1 MLTVIYAAYAI
12 GVVGAL
18 ALAGHLSDWYAR
30 KRLLIPAAAFTVASA
45 VVFLTWTSV
54 PGLLVARVL
63 SGVSI
68 GLTQSTATAYLA
80 ELHARHR
87 PGGIRQPGAG
97 HGDDREHGWARR
109 GGHSLPGCS
118 RSGSVTRSG
127 CPTWSSS
134 SRRPRLWSPWRSRP
148 RPARPSCPGPAI
160 ARNAYRCRR
169 RPAASSTL
177 RRSARSSSS
186 RRWGCS
192 PGWPACF
199 SSSRLTIPRTR
210 SPERRC
216 SPSSAPPSSP
226 SSRP

>member
-1 MLTVIYAAYAI
+1 LIVAITFLTLAAFTTVPSPLYGLYQARDGFSEFMLTVIYAAYAI

-109 GGHSLPGCS
+109 GGHSLPA
-118 RSGSVTRSG
+118 
-127 CPTWSSS
+127 
-134 SRRPRLWSPWRSRP
+134 
-148 RPARPSCPGPAI
+148 ARAVG
-160 ARNAYRCRR
+160 R
-169 RPAASSTL
+169 
-177 RRSARSSSS
+177 
-186 RRWGCS
+186 
-192 PGWPACF
+192 
-199 SSSRLTIPRTR
+199 
-210 SPERRC
+210 
-216 SPSSAPPSSP
+216 
-226 SSRP
+226 